1 LGHVKFRFVAAGE
14 AFQLPREAPATMVPQ
29 PARRRSKAPLV
40 LASVV
45 LVAAAAGA
53 TVYVLKP
60 SGSGAP
66 DPTTHCAAGQSAFVE
81 KNWDA
86 AISSLGMARTLQA
99 KCSFDVGALLTK
111 ARNENAVKEQ

>member
-1 LGHVKFRFVAAGE
+1 PGDTIELGHVKFRFVAAGE

-29 PARRRSKAPLV
+29 ATRGRSKAPLLIGV
-40 LASVV
+40 GV

-53 TVYVLKP
+53 AVFVLKP
-60 SGSGAP
+60 SGPSAP
-66 DPTTHCAAGQSAFVE
+66 DPTTHCAAGQSAFVG

-99 KCSFDVGALLTK
+99 KCAFDV
-111 ARNENAVKEQ
+111 NE